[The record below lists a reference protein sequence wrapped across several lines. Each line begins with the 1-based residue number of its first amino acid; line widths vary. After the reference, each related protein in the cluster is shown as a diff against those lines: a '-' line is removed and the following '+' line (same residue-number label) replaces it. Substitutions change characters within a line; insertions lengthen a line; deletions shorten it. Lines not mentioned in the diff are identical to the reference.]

1 MEMLSRFPVYAVLPS
16 SDLGR
21 ARHWYEEKM
30 GMLPAKEEPGGLWYE
45 CADGTWFVIAM
56 SSFAG
61 TAQNTAASFQVV
73 AIESV
78 IDDLRQRGVV
88 FEEYDLPGMKT
99 EQGLFASGP
108 YKAAWFKDSDGNIVE
123 MSEVSDIE

>member
-1 MEMLSRFPVYAVLPS
+1 MLNRFPVYVVLPS
-16 SDLGR
+16 SDLGK
-21 ARHWYEEKM
+21 ARDWYEERL
-30 GMLPAKEEPGGLWYE
+30 GMLPTKEEPGGLWYE

-73 AIESV
+73 DIEGV
-78 IDDLRQRGVV
+78 IGDLRDRGVV

-99 EQGLFASGP
+99 VDGLFASGP
-108 YKAAWFKDSDGNIVE
+108 FKAAWFRDLEGNIVE
-123 MSEVSDIE
+123 ISEVTE

>member
-1 MEMLSRFPVYAVLPS
+1 MLNRFPVYAVLPS
-16 SDLGR
+16 SDLGK
-21 ARHWYEEKM
+21 ARDWYEERL
-30 GMLPAKEEPGGLWYE
+30 GMLPTKEEPGGLWYE

-73 AIESV
+73 GIEGV
-78 IDDLRQRGVV
+78 IGDLRDRGVV

-99 EQGLFASGP
+99 VDGLFASGP
-108 YKAAWFKDSDGNIVE
+108 FKAAWFRDLEGNVVE
-123 MSEVSDIE
+123 ISEVTE

>member
-1 MEMLSRFPVYAVLPS
+1 MLNRFPVYAVLPS
-16 SDLGR
+16 SDLGK
-21 ARHWYEEKM
+21 ARDWYEERL
-30 GMLPAKEEPGGLWYE
+30 GMLPTKEEPGGLWYE

-73 AIESV
+73 DIEGV
-78 IDDLRQRGVV
+78 IGDLRDRGVV

-99 EQGLFASGP
+99 VDGLFASGP
-108 YKAAWFKDSDGNIVE
+108 FKAAWFRDLEGNIVE
-123 MSEVSDIE
+123 ISEVTE

>member
-1 MEMLSRFPVYAVLPS
+1 MLSRFPVYAVLPS

-21 ARHWYEEKM
+21 ARDWYEEKM
-30 GMLPAKEEPGGLWYE
+30 GMLPTKEEPGGLWYE
-45 CADGTWFVIAM
+45 CADGTWFVVAM

-73 AIESV
+73 DIESV
-78 IDDLRQRGVV
+78 IGDLRHRGVV

-99 EQGLFASGP
+99 ENGLFTTGP
-108 YKAAWFKDSDGNIVE
+108 YKAAWFKDSDGNTVE
-123 MSEVSDIE
+123 ISEITE

>member
-123 MSEVSDIE
+123 MSEVSDLE

>member
-1 MEMLSRFPVYAVLPS
+1 MLSRFPVYAVLPS

-21 ARHWYEEKM
+21 ARDWYEEKV
-30 GMLPAKEEPGGLWYE
+30 GMVPTKEEPGGLWYE

-61 TAQNTAASFQVV
+61 TALNTAATFQVV
-73 AIESV
+73 DIESV
-78 IDDLRQRGVV
+78 IRDLRDRGVV

-99 EQGLFASGP
+99 EEGLFASGP
-108 YKAAWFKDSDGNIVE
+108 YKAAWFKDPDGNTVE
-123 MSEVSDIE
+123 ISEVTG